1 MPRHATQTVDPD
13 FVILSWENSVD
24 ENTLSEQTA
33 GFILG
38 TLVHVI
44 DGVSGH
50 AAVSLADHLLDLL
63 QGFRCA
69 PGLISSLIQCS
80 VKLSLHNAGGDVAR
94 ARKSQ
99 AEWMGQLVKRCD
111 ACLRNFV
118 FSKRELNADAVV
130 AHLHTL
136 GELALI
142 GVRDDNGGSS
152 SSNAATGSGRA
163 LFAIPDSTV
172 ASLKTL
178 VAPRGSEGGAGRNA
192 AAAAEGGEGEGIEN
206 LGEGD
211 GDGEAGALTIKAF
224 AFVALGKVAFRS
236 QPLAKSCIGV
246 FIRELM
252 TAREPVLRN
261 NILVVL
267 GDLCRH
273 FTGLVD
279 PYVGN
284 MAQCLGDAHIGVRK
298 NALLLLTE
306 LLLEDFIKWRGPL
319 LFQFLTVLLDDSD
332 ELRDLAHQAVFG
344 LFSARDKNLV
354 ANRFVGFVHVLNN
367 SSLARGEMDGADA
380 EAASRFF
387 RRFYGQG
394 AGRRHRYHL
403 YRAVLEEMDSEQK
416 FKVSARLTAD
426 VLSATVDGA
435 LALKGNDCAAP
446 SYNVLQDVLAILSSK
461 AISIPNGAAGAAAAA
476 AGTAS
481 AMGEE
486 VSAETALGAV
496 KDKLL
501 SKISH
506 KNAMQNT
513 IPVLVALRGRLQ
525 EARSPLLKDLNAFLT
540 SIFRTH
546 RADVAKALAED
557 PQLAAEIKCVL

>member
-1 MPRHATQTVDPD
+1 LCTHEQTQTVDPD

-80 VKLSLHNAGGDVAR
+80 VKLSLHNAGGDKVR

-118 FSKRELNADAVV
+118 FSKRELNPDAVV

-142 GVRDDNGGSS
+142 GVRDDN
-152 SSNAATGSGRA
+152 AAAAGKP
-163 LFAIPDSTV
+163 LFVIPDSTV

-178 VAPRGSEGGAGRNA
+178 VAPRGEDAGDDADHDHDHDHTA
-192 AAAAEGGEGEGIEN
+192 AAGGIDGD
-206 LGEGD
+206 GD

-380 EAASRFF
+380 EATSNFF

-403 YRAVLEEMDSEQK
+403 YV
-416 FKVSARLTAD
+416 KVS
-426 VLSATVDGA
+426 
-435 LALKGNDCAAP
+435 CA
-446 SYNVLQDVLAILSSK
+446 I
-461 AISIPNGAAGAAAAA
+461 
-476 AGTAS
+476 
-481 AMGEE
+481 
-486 VSAETALGAV
+486 
-496 KDKLL
+496 
-501 SKISH
+501 
-506 KNAMQNT
+506 
-513 IPVLVALRGRLQ
+513 
-525 EARSPLLKDLNAFLT
+525 PLL
-540 SIFRTH
+540 
-546 RADVAKALAED
+546 
-557 PQLAAEIKCVL
+557 